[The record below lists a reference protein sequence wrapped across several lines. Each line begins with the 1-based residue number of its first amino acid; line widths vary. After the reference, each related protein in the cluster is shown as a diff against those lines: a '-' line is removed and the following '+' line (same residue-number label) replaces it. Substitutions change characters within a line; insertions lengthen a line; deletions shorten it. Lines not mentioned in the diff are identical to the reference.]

1 MQYTAATAVK
11 NASNAESALGGL
23 WAKAYESASLDM
35 GREGANLRDMAK
47 AITATGV
54 KCSKDTAGDYVLAH
68 SLTMHGE
75 VFESALSARI
85 GADKVMRAHSL
96 IGKARKVRGVSYV
109 RAVLASLD
117 ELEGDK
123 LAKAVSKAVKE
134 LDAAKR
140 ENTDKADKTDSDTD
154 SDGEEVEEVA
164 TADKVTTADD
174 ILKAL
179 TPLTIALRERIAE
192 GDLPANPDAWLAEVA
207 TIARLMQKARK
218 AA

>member
-1 MQYTAATAVK
+1 MKYTAAESVK

-23 WAKAYESASLDM
+23 WAKAYKDASLDM
-35 GREGANLRDMAK
+35 ARDGANLRDMAK

-96 IGKARKVRGVSYV
+96 IAKARKVRGVSYV

-140 ENTDKADKTDSDTD
+140 ENTDKDSDTD
-154 SDGEEVEEVA
+154 SDGEEVEEVEEVE
-164 TADKVTTADD
+164 TVDKVTTADD